1 MEHGLTPASDAR
13 FEVAARVA
21 GGKPSRTICDVAEDS
36 DARTIVMGARGL
48 SRAGY
53 VLLGSVWSRR
63 RRACPASGA
72 DRCAAR
78 PLNGCSWRRVAAAGE
93 ARRENPQRERAP
105 IDTALAMSCRGDRAD
120 VWEGECE
127 EATRGGDQ
135 QTCRRRA
142 RPSRRTSRPRASSVV
157 EIDGFQRHHE
167 VEAARDQSGQ
177 CHDRVP
183 RQAEGRDRAVRTDTR
198 LPLPC
203 RSLLRLRPR
212 SAPRFARNLPCPTVQ
227 CWGRGRGRTSGCRSS
242 RWRQPRD
249 DAVAADRHPSSRR
262 SSGSEMPR
270 TPTW

>member
-48 SRAGY
+48 SRAGS

-157 EIDGFQRHHE
+157 EID
-167 VEAARDQSGQ
+167 
-177 CHDRVP
+177 
-183 RQAEGRDRAVRTDTR
+183 R
-198 LPLPC
+198 LP
-203 RSLLRLRPR
+203 
-212 SAPRFARNLPCPTVQ
+212 APS
-227 CWGRGRGRTSGCRSS
+227 RGRGRTRPEWSVPRPRASASGRSRS
-242 RWRQPRD
+242 CSENRYPVTTSVPITTPAATAKRATFRTKPSVPHGPVLGAR
-249 DAVAADRHPSSRR
+249 ARKNVGMPIVKVAATER
-262 SSGSEMPR
+262 
-270 TPTW
+270 

>member
-48 SRAGY
+48 SRAGS
-53 VLLGSVWSRR
+53 VLLGSVWGRR

-105 IDTALAMSCRGDRAD
+105 IDTALAMSAVATMPMSGRVSAKKRRVAGISKRAD
-120 VWEGECE
+120 VE
-127 EATRGGDQ
+127 RGHHGAHHGHE
-135 QTCRRRA
+135 R
-142 RPSRRTSRPRASSVV
+142 RASSRST
-157 EIDGFQRHHE
+157 GFQRHHE